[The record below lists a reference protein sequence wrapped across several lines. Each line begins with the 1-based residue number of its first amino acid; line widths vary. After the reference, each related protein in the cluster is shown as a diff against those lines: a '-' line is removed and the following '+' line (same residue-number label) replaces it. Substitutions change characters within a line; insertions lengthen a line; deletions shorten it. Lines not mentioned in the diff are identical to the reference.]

1 MASSHSGSRL
11 RLVGKQVC
19 LIQAAQL
26 HELLDATPAAPC
38 FPLSSPGRGALC
50 AWCWRGMM
58 ISIHPPCIPWKPSLF
73 SACSQ
78 VTPSWQRV
86 GACLCVRS
94 TAGVRLE
101 TLSSRW
107 HHSLRGQSRASTFV
121 VKLGLDLVLGGP
133 SGASGSGFPNRRLSS
148 FSRPPIT
155 YHPFL
160 RSILIPR

>member
-1 MASSHSGSRL
+1 
-11 RLVGKQVC
+11 
-19 LIQAAQL
+19 
-26 HELLDATPAAPC
+26 
-38 FPLSSPGRGALC
+38 
-50 AWCWRGMM
+50 M
-58 ISIHPPCIPWKPSLF
+58 ISIHPPCIPWKPSLS